1 MKYIHLSIYLIFIMK
16 KDYNFFQSKFYFKI
30 FITKILKMKTPK
42 IIIIKY
48 IKINN
53 TKDYDLN

>member
-1 MKYIHLSIYLIFIMK
+1 MK

-53 TKDYDLN
+53 TKDYNLN